1 MMMKRATK
9 WASGLAAV
17 AVLATL
23 AVASAAR
30 AATPYDGKWSVSIIT
45 DNGDCDRAYRY
56 EIVISNGHVTYDSQ
70 EILVSGQVNAG
81 GQVSVTIKHGQDSA
95 NGSGRL
101 SGDTG
106 TGRWTGQSTANK
118 CSGHWEAERRS

>member
-1 MMMKRATK
+1 MTMRRATK
-9 WASGLAAV
+9 WVSSLAAV
-17 AVLATL
+17 ALLAAL
-23 AVASAAR
+23 AAVATAR

-56 EIVISNGHVTYDSQ
+56 EIVITNGRVTYDSQ
-70 EILVSGQVNAG
+70 EILVSGQVNSG

-101 SGDTG
+101 AGDAG
-106 TGRWTGQSTANK
+106 TGHWSGQSTANK